1 MVQSEDFFFCSK
13 EGEVVN
19 HFMKVKKVATLVLL
33 KWCDY
38 IYLIEFPI
46 KQATTSLLP

>member
-1 MVQSEDFFFCSK
+1 MQSPQVLVYFFLLGKMVQSEDFFFGSK

-33 KWCDY
+33 K
-38 IYLIEFPI
+38 
-46 KQATTSLLP
+46 